1 MYPLGKDFN
10 GMNYE
15 TREGIFDEN
24 IILRTNYSFVVKK
37 QTELFNNKNE
47 NNINVI
53 FSDPVTIFRDI
64 EYNPINLNNVGSVAV
79 ISLLYKKSQDLI
91 SDNDEEMLSSKD
103 FLLLQM
109 NIESVFQLAIV
120 NNIKTLILPIICGD
134 FEVPIDDQ
142 LIIFNMC
149 IMKYGDKIENIIIS
163 IPHYDDDKC
172 FQLFNYVSTE
182 IIRPQIICD
191 ELEMEKTVNNLS
203 TILENKKLKQN
214 TSKQQTRH

>member
-37 QTELFNNKNE
+37 QTELFNTKND

-79 ISLLYKKSQDLI
+79 ISLLYKIMKKEGIELKDLEHIKGSGKNNRINKDDILKFLEFDLI
-91 SDNDEEMLSSKD
+91 YAMDTSNLKD
-103 FLLLQM
+103 IL
-109 NIESVFQLAIV
+109 QLAPNENAKRKV
-120 NNIKTLILPIICGD
+120 HLIL
-134 FEVPIDDQ
+134 
-142 LIIFNMC
+142 N
-149 IMKYGDKIENIIIS
+149 
-163 IPHYDDDKC
+163 
-172 FQLFNYVSTE
+172 E
-182 IIRPQIICD
+182 IYP
-191 ELEMEKTVNNLS
+191 N
-203 TILENKKLKQN
+203 ENKDVPDPYYGTMDDFMHVFTLLDKATDRIMQKIG
-214 TSKQQTRH
+214 TGEKW